1 MNELDQKYVTR
12 FSKIDSNYITLYHLP
27 FDTLP
32 IFSSKLTP
40 WFDLYLVWREVT
52 LRELKSWSL
61 IFEHLTH
68 RHFSKEFRSAVNL
81 LWLVKCQVQFKLFL
95 NEQLTQHD
103 THCLYRFLDNQKN
116 TRSQFSVPG
125 LREIHRNLKQ
135 NIKYIN
141 KSSFDDHW
149 T

>member
-68 RHFSKEFRSAVNL
+68 RHFSKEFRSAVDL
-81 LWLVKCQVQFKLFL
+81 LWLVKCQVQFKLL
-95 NEQLTQHD
+95 LYEQLTKD
-103 THCLYRFLDNQKN
+103 SYRNGRN
-116 TRSQFSVPG
+116 TPPTLIQ
-125 LREIHRNLKQ
+125 NLKPIEISKNHF
-135 NIKYIN
+135 NIIWISLKVV
-141 KSSFDDHW
+141 
-149 T
+149 